1 MSEVEKRF
9 HESWLGM
16 VQPVEGLV
24 VSVPVL
30 VDAQCMARQAPETQA
45 KLIELCPASREGSAG
60 PEGRAID
67 DLEQFFAELLDLT
80 PDLFDRGRPTRDG
93 AHADDADA
101 GGALPDELAL
111 WVPEGRQSLR
121 PTMGLRRLKPPSDE
135 EADAPDSTPA
145 SRAGS
150 RYVALVWDVAE
161 GRPEAAGMD
170 LDKPETLTGPW
181 EYPASAKFDRLL
193 RHCRVPV
200 GILTNREVVRLVYAP
215 HGESSGH
222 LTFRLD
228 DMASVGGRPILD
240 AFVMLL
246 SATRFFGVAEEHA
259 LPALLAESRKR
270 QANVTSDLAEQ
281 VFDALQILLRGFEAA
296 AERDGHTLL
305 DDALQREGD
314 HLYQGLLTVLLRLVF
329 ILYAEDRGLLPVE
342 HPSYAEHQSLLGL
355 FDRLQADQGAY
366 PDSMSR
372 RFGEYAHLVALFRQ
386 VFLGV
391 EHEDLSMPPRR
402 GAVFDPNTY
411 PFLEGWGPAGA
422 APIVVPEHRA
432 EVRVPTVDDET
443 VYRVLEKLL
452 VFEGQ
457 RLSYRT
463 LDVEQI
469 GSVYEALMGFHVVRL
484 PAPAVCLRPNGVW
497 MTAEGDLP
505 AVAEEPLAEVAKSRR
520 AKWVKEH
527 TGLSN
532 AQATKLVKALSPD
545 EEADEPGLEA
555 LRAFAVSSRKRER
568 HLTEASAGQLVLQP
582 GAERRRTSSHYTPRS
597 LSAPIV
603 RRTLEPLLACMGEAP
618 RSDLIL
624 ELKVCDPAMGSGA
637 FLVEACR
644 FLADQLVAAW
654 TREGKLEE
662 VAAEAPNE
670 DPVLHARRLVA
681 QRCLYGVD
689 KNASAVELAKL
700 SLWLVTLARDLPFT
714 FVDHALRHGD
724 SLVGLSFDQIRAFHW
739 KPEKQLGLA
748 EQVLREALDEAIAI
762 RQSILDLA
770 GDGSPEAQ
778 REKERLLVDAADAS
792 RRARLIA
799 DVCVGAFFAEAKS
812 KAREA
817 ERERRLGL
825 VQLWL
830 DGDEDAGTQ
839 LEALQHEIRE
849 RLPVFHWMLEFPEVF
864 HAERPDPLEDG
875 KVNRAAFMDAF
886 VGNPPFLGGSSVS
899 SGFGEAYRHWLPCI
913 HDGAHGNADLSAH
926 FFLRAAALLGDH
938 GTIGLIATN
947 TIAQGDTRAT
957 GLQALAGRG
966 VSIYDATR
974 SMPWPGD
981 AAVTVAVVHLAC
993 GRASATRR
1001 ELRLD
1006 GRAVETISSRLRAT
1020 GERPD
1025 PVKLAANAGTSF
1037 LGAKVYGQGFTLTP
1051 EERDAL
1057 VAMDPRNAERI
1068 FPYLGGKEVNS
1079 SPTQSHERY
1088 VISFG
1093 QMELSDAE
1101 RWPDLIAIVRE
1112 KVKPERDRNNRVNYR
1127 ERWWQFGEFR
1137 PGLYEAIAPLDR
1149 CLVTAR
1155 VTKHLCFSFQPTDRI
1170 LNEKLYVFPLPSY
1183 TAFAVLQSRVHEGW
1197 TWLLSSTMKTDLN
1210 YSASD
1215 CFETFPFPAPD
1226 PRTVHCDLEAMG
1238 TRLYETRAAHMVEQG
1253 EGLTTTYNKLEDPD
1267 CTDAPIA
1274 RLRRLHEEMDAAVL
1288 AAYGWD
1294 DLEVPPYCPA
1304 TPAEE
1309 RAAEAFSDAVIGRLF
1324 VLNAERAED
1333 ERRRGLGSSGKR
1345 GKTKKTSK
1353 RGGKK
1358 KPRSEQGSLD
1368 LD

>member
-60 PEGRAID
+60 PEGRAIA
-67 DLEQFFAELLDLT
+67 DLERFFSELLDLT
-80 PDLFDRGRPTRDG
+80 PDLFDAGRPTSDG
-93 AHADDADA
+93 AHADGAPGA
-101 GGALPDELAL
+101 GALPDELTL

-121 PTMGLRRLKPPSDE
+121 PTMGLRRLEPPSDE
-135 EADAPDSTPA
+135 EANAPDSTPA

-150 RYVALVWDVAE
+150 AYVALVWDVAA
-161 GRPEAAGMD
+161 GCPEAVGMD
-170 LDKPETLTGPW
+170 LDKAETLTGPW

-200 GILTNREVVRLVYAP
+200 GILTNREVVRLVFAP

-246 SATRFFGVAEEHA
+246 SGTRFFGVAEEHA

-296 AERDGHTLL
+296 AERDGHTLI

-329 ILYAEDRGLLPVE
+329 ILYAEDRGLLPVD

-372 RFGEYAHLVALFRQ
+372 RFGAYAHLVALFRQ

-391 EHEDLSMPPRR
+391 DHEDLSMPPRR
-402 GAVFDPNTY
+402 GALFDPNTY

-432 EVRVPTVDDET
+432 DVRVPTVDDET

-505 AVAEEPLAEVAKSRR
+505 AVADESLGEVAKSRR
-520 AKWVKEH
+520 ANWVKEH
-527 TGLSN
+527 TGLSK
-532 AQATKLVKALSPD
+532 AQATKLVKALAD
-545 EEADEPGLEA
+545 EEGLEA
-555 LRAFAVSSRKRER
+555 LRGFAVSSRKRER

-662 VAAEAPNE
+662 VAAQAPNE

-762 RQSILDLA
+762 RQAILDLA

-817 ERERRLGL
+817 ERDRRLGL
-825 VQLWL
+825 VQRWL
-830 DGDEDAGTQ
+830 DGDDEAGAQ
-839 LEALQHEIRE
+839 LEALQHQIRE

-886 VGNPPFLGGSSVS
+886 VGNPPFMGQASIVGTHGERYRDWLFELHTGAGGK
-899 SGFGEAYRHWLPCI
+899 
-913 HDGAHGNADLSAH
+913 ADLVAH
-926 FFLRAAALLGDH
+926 FFRRSAALLGSH
-938 GTIGLIATN
+938 GTVGLIATN
-947 TIAQGDTRAT
+947 TIAQGDTREA
-957 GLQALAGRG
+957 GLQPMLQNGWQVYAA
-966 VSIYDATR
+966 VR
-974 SMPWPGD
+974 SMPWPGE
-981 AAVTVAVVHLAC
+981 AAVTVAVVHLAL
-993 GRASATRR
+993 GSPQVAAQPPI
-1001 ELRLD
+1001 LD
-1006 GRAVETISSRLRAT
+1006 GTPAECINSRLRQ
-1020 GERPD
+1020 GKERPD
-1025 PVKLAANAGTSF
+1025 PTKLSANTQLSF
-1037 LGAKVYGQGFTLTP
+1037 LGCKIGGQGFLIDSEVRRELIEANATNG
-1051 EERDAL
+1051 ER
-1057 VAMDPRNAERI
+1057 VFE
-1068 FPYLGGKEVNS
+1068 YLGGQEVNS
-1079 SPTQSHERY
+1079 SPTQSPHRF
-1088 VISFG
+1088 VIDFA
-1093 QMELSDAE
+1093 QMSLSEAE
-1101 RWPDLIAIVRE
+1101 RWPELLDIVRRE
-1112 KVKPERDRNNRVNYR
+1112 VKPYR
-1127 ERWWQFGEFR
+1127 ETVRRDTWRKRWWQFAEVYPSMR
-1137 PGLYEAIAPLDR
+1137 AAIAPLDR
-1149 CLVTAR
+1149 CLVTGI
-1155 VTKHLCFSFQPTDRI
+1155 VSKHLMFSFQPTDRI
-1170 LNEKLYVFPLPSY
+1170 FSHRLYVFPLPSY
-1183 TAFAVLQSRVHEGW
+1183 TAFAILQSRVHEGW
-1197 TWLLSSTMKTDLN
+1197 TWLLSSTLEERLN

-1215 CFETFPFPAPD
+1215 CFETFPFPAAA
-1226 PRTVHCDLEAMG
+1226 PRTVHPDLEAIG
-1238 TRLYETRAAHMVEQG
+1238 ERLYETRAAHMVDAD
-1253 EGLTTTYNKLEDPD
+1253 EGLTTTYNKLKDPD
-1267 CTDAPIA
+1267 CTDAPIVE
-1274 RLRRLHEEMDAAVL
+1274 LRRLHEEMDAAVL

-1294 DLEVPPYCPA
+1294 DLEAPPYCPA

-1309 RAAEAFSDAVIGRLF
+1309 RAVEAFSDAVIDRLF
-1324 VLNAERAED
+1324 VLNSERAED

-1358 KPRSEQGSLD
+1358 KAKSEQGSLD